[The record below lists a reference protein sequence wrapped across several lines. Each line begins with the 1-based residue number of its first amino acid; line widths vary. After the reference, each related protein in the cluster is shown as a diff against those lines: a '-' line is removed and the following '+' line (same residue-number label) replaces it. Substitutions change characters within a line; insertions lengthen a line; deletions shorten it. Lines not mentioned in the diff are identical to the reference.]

1 MKTLTGSVIPCRAW
15 GRLPLAVSSEPA
27 QPLDAAPVAATE
39 TELERLRGYL
49 EVSQAMLEAV
59 EREM

>member
-1 MKTLTGSVIPCRAW
+1 MSLE
-15 GRLPLAVSSEPA
+15 LA

-59 EREM
+59 EWEM